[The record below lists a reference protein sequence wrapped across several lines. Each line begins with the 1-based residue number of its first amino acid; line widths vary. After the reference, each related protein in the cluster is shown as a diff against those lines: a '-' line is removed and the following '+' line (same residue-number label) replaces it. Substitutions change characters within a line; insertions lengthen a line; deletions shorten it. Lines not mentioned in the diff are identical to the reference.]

1 MATPTPGTRTIRVD
15 EEVFDILSR
24 TASAQGTDIN
34 GAVRYL
40 LLTPPAV
47 PAEPAE
53 DRDEE

>member
-1 MATPTPGTRTIRVD
+1 MTTPTPGTKKIRVD
-15 EEVFDILSR
+15 DEVFDLLSR

-34 GAVRYL
+34 GALRY

-53 DRDEE
+53 DHEED

>member
-1 MATPTPGTRTIRVD
+1 MPGTQTIKVD
-15 EEVFDILSR
+15 EEVFDVLSR

-34 GAVRYL
+34 GALRY

-53 DRDEE
+53 DHDEE